1 MGMRVPSSFHDHFA
15 ALTDPRC
22 PQAPNSRHLLM
33 DILVIAVC
41 AVISGAEGGEDL
53 EESGQAQAEWCADR
67 LDLPH
72 GLPGPDTLRR
82 VLSR

>member
-1 MGMRVPSSFHDHFA
+1 MGMLSPSAFQDHFA
-15 ALTDPRC
+15 PLTDPRC
-22 PQAPNSRHLLM
+22 PAAPHSRHLLM
-33 DILVIAVC
+33 DILRMAVC
-41 AVISGAEGGEDL
+41 AVISGAEGWEDR